1 MSDVM
6 GYTGQ
11 PLASP
16 SLAAWQPREQAS
28 AFGVE
33 ATARRIGHVV
43 WLDERLFEIVG
54 SWITSTPEANL
65 RERLA
70 AHCHRHAA
78 HAALWRERLPQA
90 TGVDG
95 AAMVASPH
103 RAIDDALH
111 LLGAPT
117 DTLRRLAGLYRVFV
131 PRLVAA
137 HTFHRHVTN
146 SVTDGPTVDVLDA
159 VVAGSMG
166 QWRDGEMM
174 IETVLQR
181 DGGAA
186 LAEAAAHQAA
196 IERAIVTAGG
206 IFGHGTLG

>member
-1 MSDVM
+1 M
-6 GYTGQ
+6 GDTV
-11 PLASP
+11 PP

-28 AFGVE
+28 VFGVE
-33 ATARRIGHVV
+33 ASARRIGHAV
-43 WLDERLFEIVG
+43 WIDERLFEIVG
-54 SWITSTPEANL
+54 SWITSTPEVEL

-95 AAMVASPH
+95 ASMVTSPD

-111 LLGAPT
+111 LLATPA
-117 DTLRRLAGLYRVFV
+117 DTLRRLVGLYRVVV

-146 SVTDGPTVDVLDA
+146 AVTDGPTVGVLDT
-159 VVAGSMG
+159 VVAGSIA

-174 IETVLQR
+174 IETVVQR
-181 DGGAA
+181 EGGAV
-186 LAEAAAHQAA
+186 LAEAAAHQAE
-196 IERAIVTAGG
+196 IERSIVAAGG
-206 IFGHGTLG
+206 IFGRGTLG